1 MSIEKIQMKILQ
13 PAAVSMLRVELPK
26 PMIDEVNKYIDET
39 VIPENIDH
47 SSNLVGQI
55 NRNKRSSQLKFNFD
69 KSDTSKMFK
78 NTLSGIG
85 TQFLQ
90 NAYQRPSRA
99 EAYEGWTIHSYEGDY
114 NPLHSHG
121 VQTTAGLSCIVYLKV
136 PKQIT
141 ELPEPIGGSLNHA
154 SGATDGM
161 TAFHWGHT
169 SGKDHYEL
177 KHPTTAMIKPI
188 EGLMILFPNWL
199 NHCVNPFFGEGERR
213 TFSANF
219 NIYDNEGNE

>member
-1 MSIEKIQMKILQ
+1 MSVEKIQMKILQ

-26 PMIDEVNKYIDET
+26 PMIDEVNNYIDET

-69 KSDTSKMFK
+69 DSDTSKMFK
-78 NTLSGIG
+78 NTLS
-85 TQFLQ
+85 
-90 NAYQRPSRA
+90 
-99 EAYEGWTIHSYEGDY
+99 
-114 NPLHSHG
+114 
-121 VQTTAGLSCIVYLKV
+121 GLSCIVYLKV